1 MIKGKILTALAAGIA
16 MTFVAGCNVNN
27 VAVFDYTAAP
37 EAMVQLSPHEVSVA
51 LMPFEDN
58 RFIMQE
64 DNAGSLWWGFL
75 PLAPFGRV
83 ITNTPEN
90 SENFVSLSHYAFNPA
105 EDLGNA
111 AFVSL
116 KYSNIFSE
124 LSRTFTPHNTS
135 AEYLLYGKINSTNY
149 AGYRLSY
156 FITYFLAPVPWI
168 GFLPFGVSGDY
179 LNMELTLVERQNGM
193 VVWKYYYNGD
203 QYLAQWLYNG
213 LGDDVSMYPS
223 LMKRAMNGAILDL
236 NQKLPRIIEQAATAK
251 NNAIGK
257 GNTTIITPSKE

>member
-149 AGYRLSY
+149 AGVSPELLYHLLFSSGTMDWFSAIRRFWQLPEY
-156 FITYFLAPVPWI
+156 GTYLGGTPKRY
-168 GFLPFGVSGDY
+168 G
-179 LNMELTLVERQNGM
+179 
-193 VVWKYYYNGD
+193 
-203 QYLAQWLYNG
+203 G
-213 LGDDVSMYPS
+213 LE
-223 LMKRAMNGAILDL
+223 ILL
-236 NQKLPRIIEQAATAK
+236 
-251 NNAIGK
+251 
-257 GNTTIITPSKE
+257 